1 MWMSQLSLYF
11 VFFPGP
17 FSCSYRP
24 YYPLANALNTD
35 GPY

>member
-17 FSCSYRP
+17 FTCYRP